1 MTPEVNMSKRFTD
14 TAAAAAFF
22 ADDDEAQQQVQAEI
36 SRSELATLLTSLRIR
51 RDIKQKDV
59 AKSLNRTASNLSK
72 LESGNDDSWTWPLI
86 REYAMA
92 VKFNPILLFEPIDA
106 PASELIKFHVF
117 EIRNRL
123 EDLKHLAVKL
133 GAADDITKQINEF
146 YGEVLFNFLAKFEEA
161 YEGFPCSSGRSRHP
175 ELQTH
180 TENLRQLPLAALVT
194 E

>member
-1 MTPEVNMSKRFTD
+1 MSKRFTD
-14 TAAAAAFF
+14 TATAAAYF
-22 ADDDEAQQQVQAEI
+22 ADDDEVQQLVQEEI
-36 SRSELATLLTSLRIR
+36 SQSELATLLTSLRLR

-86 REYAMA
+86 RDYAMA

-123 EDLKHLAVKL
+123 EELKQLAVKL
-133 GAADDITKQINEF
+133 GTEDDITKQINEF

-161 YEGFPCSSGRSRHP
+161 YEGFPRSSGRARQPQH
-175 ELQTH
+175 QAH
-180 TENLRQLPLAALVT
+180 TENPAPLPMAAFVT